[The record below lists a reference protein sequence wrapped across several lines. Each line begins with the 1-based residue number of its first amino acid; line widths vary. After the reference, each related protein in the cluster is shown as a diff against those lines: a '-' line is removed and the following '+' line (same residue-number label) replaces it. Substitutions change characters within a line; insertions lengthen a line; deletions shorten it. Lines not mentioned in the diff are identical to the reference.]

1 MTERTGSITDVPGI
15 RVGQVQRTDQGWLT
29 GVSVVL
35 PPPGSIGSVDVRG
48 GGPGTHET
56 DALDPTTL
64 VPTVDAVVLTGGS
77 AYGLASAAGV
87 QRWCEEQCR
96 GFPVPGGVVPIVPA
110 AAIFDLGRG
119 GDFHARP
126 DAAMG
131 YQAAQAAGASAE
143 YDGVARGNAG
153 AGTGAAL
160 GRGTFKG
167 GTGSA
172 SVTLRGANAAV
183 VVGALAVVNAA
194 GVPWDPN
201 ADESGSA
208 APAPGASAPGGGE
221 GLNTTLVVVATNAVL
236 TVAQAKRTA
245 TAAHAG
251 MARALNP
258 VHTLADG
265 DTIFVLATGERALD
279 PGELAAVVPLMEL
292 QAAAADV
299 VRLAIL
305 DGIGAAL
312 TVRTPDGELPAWPG
326 TLPGTPGQRAV

>member
-1 MTERTGSITDVPGI
+1 MAERSGSITDVPGV
-15 RVGQVQRTDQGWLT
+15 RVGQVQRTDQGWLS

-87 QRWCEEQCR
+87 QRWCEEQGR

-119 GDFHARP
+119 GDFRARP

-131 YQAAQAAGASAE
+131 YQAAEAAGDSEE

-201 ADESGSA
+201 PEEGGSGA
-208 APAPGASAPGGGE
+208 APGASAHGGGE

-279 PGELAAVVPLMEL
+279 PGEGAAVVPLMEL

-305 DGIGAAL
+305 DGIGTAV
-312 TVRTPDGELPAWPG
+312 TVLTPDGELPAWPG
-326 TLPGTPGQRAV
+326 MLPGAPGHWAV